1 MTKNTVYIVHCIDT
15 EGPLYESIDATF
27 QRINLIFGLNLT
39 TSYDTLRKLQ
49 KEEIPLNGIEK
60 EVANVVAPKRI
71 NTLDSWD
78 KIDTMLDN
86 ITTMKFRNEFDDSY
100 NNGWIYN
107 WFCMDHVG
115 FIGLN
120 PRRRDIGH
128 HNIFDHYEL
137 YNRLNNYTQDIIQW
151 HYHPVAIVPDAHRSG
166 NTYLNSSN
174 IYEIL
179 SRKIIDR
186 QWFPAAF
193 RPGFHTERPD
203 TNWFLEQ
210 WIPFDFG
217 NLAVKG
223 DSKIQPDV
231 SGGRFGD
238 WRRAPKTWRPY
249 NPDIN
254 DYQIKGD
261 CKRVITRCL
270 NMDARYASIQ
280 KNDIIDAFKDAKE
293 FGNSLLA
300 FTNHD
305 FRDMEPEIRKVGNLI
320 KDVSKDFSKV
330 QYKNSNAIQAM
341 RNVMGLEAL
350 TKPNISANLVK
361 KKAYSKLVVH
371 TENKIFGLQPF
382 LAIKLKSS
390 KYYWQNFD
398 FENENSWSFTF
409 DNSNIEIEAV
419 EKIGIAANTI
429 AGVTEVCVF
438 DVSRSEL
445 SRQVYNYSN

>member
-1 MTKNTVYIVHCIDT
+1 
-15 EGPLYESIDATF
+15 
-27 QRINLIFGLNLT
+27 
-39 TSYDTLRKLQ
+39 
-49 KEEIPLNGIEK
+49 
-60 EVANVVAPKRI
+60 
-71 NTLDSWD
+71 
-78 KIDTMLDN
+78 
-86 ITTMKFRNEFDDSY
+86 
-100 NNGWIYN
+100 
-107 WFCMDHVG
+107 
-115 FIGLN
+115 
-120 PRRRDIGH
+120 
-128 HNIFDHYEL
+128 
-137 YNRLNNYTQDIIQW
+137 
-151 HYHPVAIVPDAHRSG
+151 
-166 NTYLNSSN
+166 
-174 IYEIL
+174 
-179 SRKIIDR
+179 
-186 QWFPAAF
+186 
-193 RPGFHTERPD
+193 
-203 TNWFLEQ
+203 
-210 WIPFDFG
+210 
-217 NLAVKG
+217 
-223 DSKIQPDV
+223 
-231 SGGRFGD
+231 
-238 WRRAPKTWRPY
+238 
-249 NPDIN
+249 
-254 DYQIKGD
+254 
-261 CKRVITRCL
+261 
-270 NMDARYASIQ
+270 MDARYASIQ